1 MRYFGKTT
9 YLTQGAPKEQ
19 LKLEKRIHDLE
30 IKLYYANL
38 IGVVFMLTIIGA
50 PIGIIILIFCLIPSI
65 KLTRL
70 QNELHQFIIDNADEI
85 NK

>member
-19 LKLEKRIHDLE
+19 LELEKRIHDLE
-30 IKLYYANL
+30 LKLGYAS
-38 IGVVFMLTIIGA
+38 ITGFVFLLSIIGA

-70 QNELHQFIIDNADEI
+70 QNE
-85 NK
+85 